1 MGRDLNTRLSA
12 DNLVRVS
19 MEVVAAV
26 SSVAG
31 IASLAG
37 QSLNGLTKLYEFF
50 QGCQNASKTISRFL
64 FELTSL
70 EKAIREVED
79 LVSKIGNSLQK
90 PEESILISLR
100 FHLEDC
106 ATDLASWFS
115 FVNEQHLAKN

>member
-1 MGRDLNTRLSA
+1 
-12 DNLVRVS
+12 

-31 IASLAG
+31 IASLVG
-37 QSLNGLTKLYEFF
+37 QSLSGLSKLYDFF

-64 FELTSL
+64 SELTRL

-79 LVSKIGNSLQK
+79 LISKIGESLEK
-90 PEESILISLR
+90 PEESILTSLT

-106 ATDLASWFS
+106 ERSCKLA
-115 FVNEQHLAKN
+115 